1 METNMSIALL
11 EECINTV
18 TAVADYM
25 DEAASEQLPLLVKDL
40 EDAMLTL
47 FVKTAEAK
55 PLLERCQAAS
65 LAVKEAAASQDGWNE
80 SARTAFQ
87 KFDKAVSKLRSTIMV
102 RTQRAT

>member
-1 METNMSIALL
+1 MSITIL
-11 EECINTV
+11 EECIDNT
-18 TAVADYM
+18 TAVADYL
-25 DEAASEQLPLLVKDL
+25 DEAASEQLALLIKDL
-40 EDAMLTL
+40 EDAMMTI

-65 LAVKEAAASQDGWNE
+65 LAVQEAVASEDGWGEN
-80 SARTAFQ
+80 AKKAFG